1 MKKTFLK
8 LNFLALA
15 LFFCASCQTPAT
27 STETAVA
34 KDSTAVATT
43 PITETVT
50 TTAEQ
55 TGESVTITYRSD
67 GFRPN
72 LASEWVSVKSVTAG
86 DTQKITEM
94 WYWSSADEKKMAF
107 EIVSQKF
114 TDGEISGYSGEVR
127 FPGDKTTTKFSIM
140 EDHFDLGNTADE
152 SQEFT
157 QEESVRN

>member
-1 MKKTFLK
+1 MKKSFLK

-15 LFFCASCQTPAT
+15 LFFCVSCQTPAT
-27 STETAVA
+27 NTEAATVTDSVAVEATPTET
-34 KDSTAVATT
+34 
-43 PITETVT
+43 T
-50 TTAEQ
+50 TTTAAEQ

-67 GFRPN
+67 GFRPGV
-72 LASEWVSVKSVTAG
+72 ASEWVSVKSVQVG

-94 WYWSSADEKKMAF
+94 FYWSTADEKKMAF

-157 QEESVRN
+157 QE